1 MRQQRHTTIPV
12 KMRMQLINQQNR
24 AVDRLAS
31 APSMKELERGSPVH
45 TNHTNESHL
54 LGRVDFFNTGES
66 PRNSEDER
74 MLSSLVDD
82 QMPIYEDDDNLFMAV
97 KPTMMSVN
105 YKPKPDKIK
114 KMKDGQESCQK
125 FV

>member
-1 MRQQRHTTIPV
+1 
-12 KMRMQLINQQNR
+12 MRMQLINQQNR
-24 AVDRLAS
+24 AMDRLAS

-45 TNHTNESHL
+45 THRTNESHL
-54 LGRVDFFNTGES
+54 LGRADFFNSGES

-82 QMPIYEDDDNLFMAV
+82 QMPIYEDDDNLFIAA
-97 KPTMMSVN
+97 KPTMTMSVN
-105 YKPKPDKIK
+105 CTPKPNKVK
-114 KMKDGQESCQK
+114 KKGGQESCQK